1 MAIRIDLEIL
11 GQSSLL
17 AGLPRE
23 ELEQLAAAMR
33 RRSYRRG
40 EVIFHEGDPGETLH
54 LVCQGRL
61 KAVLASE
68 SGEEAVLRIISP
80 GQIFGEMALL
90 DGAPRS
96 ATVVALEP
104 VETASLSRRDFVALL
119 GRSPAAVEGLLAG
132 MAQMIRNLT
141 TEVGDLVFLDHQG
154 RLAKKLLELAEAHG
168 RPLAGGA
175 IEIDLTLT
183 LEELAAM
190 IGTTR
195 QTISKILAMYVAQR
209 AVARHG
215 RRIVVLKPD
224 TLRGR
229 IVV

>member
-104 VETASLSRRDFVALL
+104 VETASLSRRDFVAL
-119 GRSPAAVEGLLAG
+119 
-132 MAQMIRNLT
+132 
-141 TEVGDLVFLDHQG
+141 
-154 RLAKKLLELAEAHG
+154 
-168 RPLAGGA
+168 
-175 IEIDLTLT
+175 
-183 LEELAAM
+183 
-190 IGTTR
+190 
-195 QTISKILAMYVAQR
+195 
-209 AVARHG
+209 
-215 RRIVVLKPD
+215 
-224 TLRGR
+224 
-229 IVV
+229 